1 MLRVLVI
8 DQERIYFE
16 GQARRVIAPGE
27 QGVLEIWPLHRPLV
41 SRLLPG
47 VVIVDDETFPIR
59 RGVIKAAL
67 DEVTVIV
74 ESARRAQCEPGHGP

>member
-27 QGVLEIWPLHRPLV
+27 RGVLEVWSLHRPMV

-47 VVIVDDETFPIR
+47 SVIVDEQLFPIK
-59 RGVIKAAL
+59 RGVLKVAL
-67 DEVTVIV
+67 DEIIVIV
-74 ESARRAQCEPGHGP
+74 EGPGHGP